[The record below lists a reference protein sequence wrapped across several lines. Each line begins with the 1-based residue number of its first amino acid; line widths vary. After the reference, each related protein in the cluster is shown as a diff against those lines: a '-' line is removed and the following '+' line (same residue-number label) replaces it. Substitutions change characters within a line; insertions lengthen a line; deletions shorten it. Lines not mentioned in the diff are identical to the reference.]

1 MRGWEEFRSRT
12 VRVLQALALC
22 QMGDVLALNLAHL
35 GFSTLR
41 LLESLLVPVIEV
53 VVVLGS

>member
-1 MRGWEEFRSRT
+1 
-12 VRVLQALALC
+12 
-22 QMGDVLALNLAHL
+22 MGDVLALNLAHL